1 MDTALHSVTRR
12 SDATVHVFGSSSPAL
27 ATVLRVRAEFR
38 LSETGRK
45 ASLLTGGN
53 GREIQR
59 PRVDVPV
66 TRLHLVHVDS
76 VGVARLR
83 LRPRYELRQD
93 ARITRIDAP
102 PVYDAPPSLEKLFEE
117 AARDHE
123 LEAAYLA
130 QRTAAVSARVD
141 AEEARRVQIAQA
153 FLNDPN
159 RRALAHPSPT
169 AIVCDLANARGRIH
183 FDVTHD
189 RGIARDV
196 PPEAFRRFQADLRL
210 RTDTAART
218 RVEQDAIRAERM
230 RVVHEWIAAH
240 GTSDQRT
247 RVAAGMF
254 PIEEGIDAMSTA
266 AFEPVAH
273 LTEYVR
279 DGASRLQAILR
290 GSPNFADAI
299 VSPDALTVRT
309 RQLTDATATQWAVM
323 EEIRAAIPGTSVF
336 LRERVLST
344 TAIPDAPSLRMIT
357 VVATKKVGLLTLRRE
372 FVATKTPSTEVT
384 ETVARIA

>member
-1 MDTALHSVTRR
+1 
-12 SDATVHVFGSSSPAL
+12 
-27 ATVLRVRAEFR
+27 
-38 LSETGRK
+38 
-45 ASLLTGGN
+45 
-53 GREIQR
+53 
-59 PRVDVPV
+59 
-66 TRLHLVHVDS
+66 
-76 VGVARLR
+76 
-83 LRPRYELRQD
+83 
-93 ARITRIDAP
+93 
-102 PVYDAPPSLEKLFEE
+102 
-117 AARDHE
+117 
-123 LEAAYLA
+123 
-130 QRTAAVSARVD
+130 
-141 AEEARRVQIAQA
+141 
-153 FLNDPN
+153 
-159 RRALAHPSPT
+159 
-169 AIVCDLANARGRIH
+169 
-183 FDVTHD
+183 
-189 RGIARDV
+189 
-196 PPEAFRRFQADLRL
+196 
-210 RTDTAART
+210 
-218 RVEQDAIRAERM
+218 
-230 RVVHEWIAAH
+230 VHEWIAAH

>member
-12 SDATVHVFGSSSPAL
+12 SDATVHVFGSSSPAP

-38 LSETGRK
+38 LSEAGRK

-76 VGVARLR
+76 AGVARLR

-93 ARITRIDAP
+93 ARIARIDAP

-117 AARDHE
+117 AARNHE

-141 AEEARRVQIAQA
+141 AEEARRAQMAQA
-153 FLNDPN
+153 FLNDST

-169 AIVCDLANARGRIH
+169 ARECDIATARGRIH
-183 FDVTHD
+183 FDVKND

-210 RTDTAART
+210 RADTAVRARA
-218 RVEQDAIRAERM
+218 EEEAIRAERT
-230 RVVHEWIAAH
+230 RRVHEWVAAH
-240 GTSDQRT
+240 GTPDQRS
-247 RVAAGMF
+247 RV
-254 PIEEGIDAMSTA
+254 A
-266 AFEPVAH
+266 AFEPLAH

-279 DGASRLQAILR
+279 DGASHLQSLLR
-290 GSPNFADAI
+290 STPSLSDA
-299 VSPDALTVRT
+299 VVTPRTLTVRT
-309 RQLTDATATQWAVM
+309 RELTDATAAQWAVM
-323 EEIRAAIPGTSVF
+323 EEIRAAVPGTSVF

-344 TAIPDAPSLRMIT
+344 TAMPNAPSLRVIT
-357 VVATKKVGLLTLRRE
+357 VVATKKVGPLTLRRE
-372 FVATKTPSTEVT
+372 FVVAKTTSTEVV